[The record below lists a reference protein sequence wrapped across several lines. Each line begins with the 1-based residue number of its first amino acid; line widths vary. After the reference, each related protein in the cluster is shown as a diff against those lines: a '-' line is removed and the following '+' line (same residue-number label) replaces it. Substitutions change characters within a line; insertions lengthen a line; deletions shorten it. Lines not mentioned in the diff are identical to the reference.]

1 MMKIEIRSFQKPDKN
16 ENIIYLATTENYKN
30 LPLSD
35 LEMKFT
41 EEQVDAEATLIEMNR
56 YTHKVYVHVSDSKV
70 FANSDLEKMRKLGFS
85 MHTKIQESKISK
97 IILQDYLKDSEAIL
111 AFVEGVSLTNYQ
123 FLKYFTD
130 TKKQK
135 HTLEAIIIHS
145 DVVNKKELNEL
156 EAVVEG
162 VKFARELVNEPLSY
176 LTAEKLSEEIR
187 KMGDQA
193 GFSVDIFGKRKIES
207 LKMGGLLAVN
217 KGSIDE
223 PSFSILE
230 WKAEDAVNA
239 QPIVFVGKGVVYDT
253 GGLSL
258 KPTKDSMDLMK
269 SDMGGAASVA
279 GAIYAIAKAKLPI
292 HVIGLIPA
300 TDNRPGGNA
309 YVPGDVV
316 EMYNGKTV
324 EVLNTDAEGRML
336 LADALTYADQYKPE
350 FVVDL
355 ATLTGAAAVAIGKY
369 GVVAMGNEE
378 SKDKMMQLKES
389 GEKVYERLVEFPFWE
404 EFDELI
410 KSDIADLKNIGGR
423 DGGAITAGKFLEH
436 FTNYPWIHLDI
447 AGPAYVG
454 SIDNYR
460 GKGGTGVGV
469 RLLFEFIK
477 QYRS

>member
-1 MMKIEIRSFQKPDKN
+1 MKIILEKYQEAKEG
-16 ENIIYLATTENYKN
+16 ENVLYLANTKNFKN
-30 LPLSD
+30 LPLS
-35 LEMKFT
+35 
-41 EEQVDAEATLIEMNR
+41 EQEINFAQEQLKNEVKLIEFNR
-56 YTHKVYVHVSDSKV
+56 YTHKVYLFVSDKESYKTK
-70 FANSDLEKMRKLGFS
+70 DLETMRKDAFS
-85 MHTKIQESKISK
+85 LHGKVQESKISNLF
-97 IILQDYLKDSEAIL
+97 ILDQLNDTEAIL
-111 AFVEGVSLTNYQ
+111 AFLEGISLSNYQ
-123 FLKYFTD
+123 FLKYFSDTD
-130 TKKQK
+130 KLKFC
-135 HTLEAIIIHS
+135 LEAIELRS
-145 DVVNKKELNEL
+145 DSVSQRQIEELIS
-156 EAVVEG
+156 VTEG
-162 VKFARELVNEPLSY
+162 VKFARELVDEPLSY
-176 LTAEKLSEEIR
+176 LTAQKLSEEIQR
-187 KMGDQA
+187 MGDEA
-193 GFSVDIFGKRKIES
+193 GYSVEVFGRKKIES

-217 KGSIDE
+217 KGSLDD
-223 PSFSILE
+223 PSFTILE
-230 WKAEDAVNA
+230 WKPEGAINKK
-239 QPIVFVGKGVVYDT
+239 PIVFVGKGVVYDT

-279 GAIYAIAKAKLPI
+279 GAIYSISKAKLPV

-316 EMYNGKTV
+316 KMYNGKTV

-336 LADALTYADQYKPE
+336 LADALSYAESYKPE

-378 SKDKMMQLKES
+378 SKFQMEQLKKS
-389 GEKVYERLVEFPFWE
+389 GEKVYERVVEFPFW
-404 EFDELI
+404 DEYGEMI

-436 FTNYPWIHLDI
+436 FTNYPWIHVDI
-447 AGPAYVG
+447 AGPAYLG
-454 SIDNYR
+454 ATDNYR

-469 RLLFEFIK
+469 RLLFDFIK